1 MGIQSECVG
10 KKLLEQIKNDGIDNN
25 DRELSSYV
33 DQASI

>member
-1 MGIQSECVG
+1 MGIQSDCVG
-10 KKLLEQIKNDGIDNN
+10 KHLLEQIKNDGIDN